1 MRYAFFLG
9 CTIPARARN
18 YEMSAVEVAKAL
30 GIELLYFGDFS
41 CCGFPLKSYNTEVAG
56 TIAARNIAIAE
67 ENNLDIVTLCSA
79 CYSMLNE
86 EKYHLKSDVEYL
98 DKINQSLSCINKTV
112 RAEIQIKHFA
122 RLLLEPQN
130 LDKLIKGIKVDLKK
144 LPVAIHYG
152 CHYLKPSYVF
162 DDFENP
168 EEPLSIH
175 KVIENIGATV
185 LDYKG
190 EKDCCGGAVL
200 AFDENTA
207 TNLAKNKLINVK
219 DAGAKAMVVVC
230 PFCSVMYDDGQKA
243 VEKKFE
249 IEIGIPVLFLPQ
261 LVGLSLGIDPK
272 ALGMN
277 LNTVKTKNLL
287 EEVLG
292 S

>member
-1 MRYAFFLG
+1 LQ
-9 CTIPARARN
+9 
-18 YEMSAVEVAKAL
+18 
-30 GIELLYFGDFS
+30 
-41 CCGFPLKSYNTEVAG
+41 
-56 TIAARNIAIAE
+56 
-67 ENNLDIVTLCSA
+67 
-79 CYSMLNE
+79 
-86 EKYHLKSDVEYL
+86 
-98 DKINQSLSCINKTV
+98 KISQ
-112 RAEIQIKHFA
+112 
-122 RLLLEPQN
+122 
-130 LDKLIKGIKVDLKK
+130 GIKVDLKG

-168 EEPLSIH
+168 EEPRSIH
-175 KVIENIGATV
+175 LIIERIGANV
-185 LDYKG
+185 VEYKG

-207 TNLAKNKLINVK
+207 INLAKSKLINVK
-219 DAGAKAMVVVC
+219 NAGAKAMVVVC
-230 PFCSVMYDDGQKA
+230 PFCSVSYDDGQKTI
-243 VEKKFE
+243 EKKFE